1 MSVRILVGDCLD
13 RLRTLPEESVHCVVT
28 SPPYWGLRDYGVEG
42 AIGLERTLQE
52 HIDALVRV
60 FREVRRVLRSDGT
73 LWLNY
78 GDSYTAAQGIN
89 KDGSPRLP
97 KVPTTIQNVPT
108 DRKPGQQDLPA
119 GWSTRKVSRTSRVT
133 RDNNFGL
140 KPKDLMMMPARVALA
155 LQADGWWLRSEIV
168 WHKPNPMP
176 ESVRDRPTS
185 AHEKIYLLTKRVVSR
200 YLCKRG

>member
-1 MSVRILVGDCLD
+1 MSVRILVGDCLE

-28 SPPYWGLRDYGVEG
+28 SPPYWGLRDYGVAG

-89 KDGSPRLP
+89 KDGSPR
-97 KVPTTIQNVPT
+97 
-108 DRKPGQQDLPA
+108 
-119 GWSTRKVSRTSRVT
+119 
-133 RDNNFGL
+133 
-140 KPKDLMMMPARVALA
+140 
-155 LQADGWWLRSEIV
+155 
-168 WHKPNPMP
+168 
-176 ESVRDRPTS
+176 
-185 AHEKIYLLTKRVVSR
+185 
-200 YLCKRG
+200 